1 MKLPWDKKKKSLDLE
16 SILSSDLKIDKSMK
30 ERREP
35 RYNTILNK
43 MEQDK
48 IDREHQEMIVEI
60 KNSERHFYD
69 ESMKICDTV
78 LEITK
83 GRETHRYLIDQI
95 KKDLKEKTKF
105 TGVDFILASQK
116 IGRTDRSPHILDEI
130 AHYKLSMNTNWRQI
144 PKIMEEEMK
153 YEVKSYPD
161 GSKYVKVHTITSNMV
176 FKINTYEDLW
186 ILNQIHD
193 VVKNAGLKVEVTI
206 PNLIDAQADRRFKTN
221 QPHGL
226 KLVCEFLNSMTNF
239 SFKIFHPHN
248 AEVVEALLDRVEII
262 DNSEF
267 INEVL
272 DYKFPKDEDLVILLP
287 DGGAY
292 KWGVKLA
299 DKLGFKKDVIAAAKN
314 RQYIDGESKLVQQL
328 PDYDFTNKSV
338 LIIDDL
344 MIGGKTFKGLSKML
358 KERNCGKLYLAV
370 SHITVEDLG
379 QDPVTNY
386 FDKVFTT
393 NSKYG
398 KYHTEDGTFNRYGD
412 ANFTYPENLE
422 IINLF

>member
-105 TGVDFILASQK
+105 TVVDFIPESQK

-130 AHYKLSMNTNWRQI
+130 GHYKLSMNTNWRQV
-144 PKIMEEEMK
+144 PKLMEEELK

-161 GSKYVKVHTITSNMV
+161 GSKYVIVHQATTQMV

-206 PNLIDAQADRRFKTN
+206 PNLIDAQA
-221 QPHGL
+221 
-226 KLVCEFLNSMTNF
+226 
-239 SFKIFHPHN
+239 
-248 AEVVEALLDRVEII
+248 
-262 DNSEF
+262 
-267 INEVL
+267 
-272 DYKFPKDEDLVILLP
+272 
-287 DGGAY
+287 
-292 KWGVKLA
+292 
-299 DKLGFKKDVIAAAKN
+299 
-314 RQYIDGESKLVQQL
+314 
-328 PDYDFTNKSV
+328 
-338 LIIDDL
+338 
-344 MIGGKTFKGLSKML
+344 LS
-358 KERNCGKLYLAV
+358 
-370 SHITVEDLG
+370 
-379 QDPVTNY
+379 
-386 FDKVFTT
+386 
-393 NSKYG
+393 
-398 KYHTEDGTFNRYGD
+398 
-412 ANFTYPENLE
+412 
-422 IINLF
+422 